1 MILTELYELYQR
13 SDGEPMPSMYGKV
26 KIRWMIPI
34 NADGSRRGDFIDL
47 KGEGKA
53 EQRGK
58 QYIMPDLVRAAGIKP
73 KLLADNGEYVLGL
86 QKEGADPTKVAER
99 HRQFKALAQRCADTT
114 GVPAV
119 QTILRFYEQWNPVDF
134 AQEGV
139 DPADNFT
146 FEVYG
151 VGDRAII
158 PANAM
163 ERLTEVQDFWAIDTA
178 GKDCPIMMCL
188 VTGKE
193 GPVEARL
200 PVKVKGVPNGQTAG
214 TSLVSANAAPF
225 SSYGLENS
233 LTSPIS
239 RDAGEGFGKALN
251 DLIAGLKTRIYLGPV
266 VYTFWAKGDFDVG
279 AVHDALEE
287 DQSEEFRE
295 SLNDDEQTEE
305 AKALFDSARSGQPQ
319 YGVDSDRFYA
329 LGLSASGGRAV
340 VRSWIDIPVK
350 QAQMNL
356 DAWFEGQRIVNE
368 YGQYPDKPY
377 FRVRRLVSSLYRDPA
392 KELDIQGARLIDA
405 ALNGGKLPADMLARL
420 VRRTAIEHQVPHARA
435 ALIKLILTTQLATDS
450 HNPMKTMNELNL
462 DPTFDDEKDTM
473 AYHCGRLLSH
483 LESIQKAAMGDINTT
498 LIDRYYG
505 AAANTPGKVF
515 GELVKDAQAH
525 LRKLRVTKPGVHEA
539 LQQRMEG
546 IMVKF
551 YSAECFPHTLTMQQQ
566 SIFALGYYHQRAANR
581 KEAIDRK
588 AENEAKKAAEPAIV

>member
-34 NADGSRRGDFIDL
+34 NADGSQRGNFIDL

-86 QKEGADPTKVAER
+86 QKEGADATKVAER
-99 HRQFKALAQRCADTT
+99 HRQFKALAQRCADKTE
-114 GVPAV
+114 VPAV
-119 QTILRFYEQWNPVDF
+119 QAILRFYDQWNPVDF
-134 AQEGV
+134 AQEGI

-158 PANAM
+158 PANAT
-163 ERLTEVQDFWAIDTA
+163 ERLTAVQDFWAIDTA

-251 DLIAGLKTRIYLGPV
+251 NLIAGLKTRIYLGPV
-266 VYTFWAKGDFDVG
+266 VYTFWAKGGFEVDIICDC
-279 AVHDALEE
+279 LEE
-287 DQSEEFRE
+287 DQPEEVRDL
-295 SLNDDEQTEE
+295 LN
-305 AKALFDSARSGQPQ
+305 SPRSGQPQ

-340 VRSWIDIPVK
+340 VRSWIDIPVE

-356 DAWFEGQRIVNE
+356 NAWFEGQRIVNE

>member
-86 QKEGADPTKVAER
+86 QKEGADATKVAER

-114 GVPAV
+114 GVLAV
-119 QTILRFYEQWNPVDF
+119 QAILRFYEQWNPVDF

-158 PANAM
+158 PANAT

-251 DLIAGLKTRIYLGPV
+251 DLIAGSKTRIYLGPV
-266 VYTFWAKGDFDVG
+266 VYTFWAKGGFEVDIICDC
-279 AVHDALEE
+279 LEE
-287 DQSEEFRE
+287 DQPEEVRAL
-295 SLNDDEQTEE
+295 LN
-305 AKALFDSARSGQPQ
+305 SPRSGHPQ

-377 FRVRRLVSSLYRDPA
+377 FRVRRLVSCLYRDPA

-525 LRKLRVTKPGVHEA
+525 LRKLRVTKPGVHES